1 MPETGT
7 QSTCEIAWP
16 ASRLG
21 RISAC
26 WPGPQLTAI
35 GAAPGA
41 AAAVMAV
48 DGAAATGVPE
58 LQPVAASAPEAEQGR
73 RRESRHSR
81 RIWVLHECLLGH
93 HPDAADINID
103 ANTHPRREPH
113 AGPMKSGVGAAEAV
127 EVSS

>member
-7 QSTCEIAWP
+7 QSTCEIVWP

-26 WPGPQLTAI
+26 WPGPQLTAM
-35 GAAPGA
+35 GATPGA
-41 AAAVMAV
+41 AAAAVKAV

-58 LQPVAASAPEAEQGR
+58 LQPVAARRADTEQGR

-81 RIWVLHECLLGH
+81 RMWVLHECLLGH
-93 HPDAADINID
+93 HPDAADINIS
-103 ANTHPRREPH
+103 ANPH
-113 AGPMKSGVGAAEAV
+113 ARLKRFSP
-127 EVSS
+127 